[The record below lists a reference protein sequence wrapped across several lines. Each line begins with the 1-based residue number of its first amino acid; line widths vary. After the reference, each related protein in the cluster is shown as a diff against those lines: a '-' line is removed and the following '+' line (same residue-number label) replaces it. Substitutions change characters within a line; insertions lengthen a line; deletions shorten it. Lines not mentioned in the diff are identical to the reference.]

1 MTRAEMIEKKR
12 NAIKKLASKYGVM
25 SIRVF
30 GSAARGD
37 DTDQSDIDFLVEME
51 SGRSLFDI
59 DGLLMDLE
67 DLLGCKVD
75 VVTEQSLHWYIR
87 DRILREAR
95 AL

>member
-1 MTRAEMIEKKR
+1 
-12 NAIKKLASKYGVM
+12 
-25 SIRVF
+25 
-30 GSAARGD
+30 
-37 DTDQSDIDFLVEME
+37 ME

-59 DGLLMDLE
+59 GGLLMDLE
-67 DLLGCKVD
+67 DLLGWKVD